1 MNKIV
6 REHYPVSKLPE
17 DLRNEFDGF
26 ETVKIVGDPKE
37 QAPSDRDK
45 EFWSTP
51 IGELKPRS
59 HAEFMADLDRIR
71 SLGLPNVTPD
81 EAVARIRALRD
92 EWDDE

>member
-17 DLRNEFDGF
+17 DLRAEFEGL

-37 QAPSDRDK
+37 QARSDRKK

-51 IGELKPRS
+51 ISELKPRS